1 MILRTLRRGL
11 ADQRGAAAVE
21 MALILVPLVLLLVG
35 IVDFGRVLYT
45 RNNLIGAADVGARV
59 ILIDNAASDA
69 AVTDAVHEAFL
80 AAPDDQLTVT
90 LGTASE
96 SGIGFR
102 TISLEHDI
110 ALVTPLLVVDRI
122 TLDHT
127 RRVPLE

>member
-21 MALILVPLVLLLVG
+21 MALILVPLILLMVG
-35 IVDFGRVLYT
+35 TVDFGRVLYT
-45 RNNLIGAADVGARV
+45 RNNIIQAADVGARV

-69 AVTDAVHEAFL
+69 AVTDAVQEAFL
-80 AAPDDQLTVT
+80 AAPDDELTVT
-90 LGTASE
+90 LATASE
-96 SGIGFR
+96 SGIDFR

-110 ALVTPLLVVDRI
+110 QLVTPLLVVDRI
-122 TLDHT
+122 ALGHT